1 MSSLPLITALGAL
14 QAVPTIIALA
24 QGAKDGG
31 TKAVLVTGAIVSTVL
46 AVAPYVDAIRD
57 LLSGDLV
64 KALAVACG
72 VLGVLTLVR
81 VPNRVIGTLAT
92 VAGALAALTALD
104 IVG

>member
-1 MSSLPLITALGAL
+1 MSSIPLLTVFGAL

-24 QGAKDGG
+24 QGAKDGV
-31 TKAVLVTGAIVSTVL
+31 TKGILVAGAVVSTVL
-46 AVAPYVDAIRD
+46 AVAPHVDAIEN

-64 KALAVACG
+64 KVLAVACA

-81 VPNRVIGTLAT
+81 VPNRVLGTLAT
-92 VAGALAALTALD
+92 VAGTLSALTALD